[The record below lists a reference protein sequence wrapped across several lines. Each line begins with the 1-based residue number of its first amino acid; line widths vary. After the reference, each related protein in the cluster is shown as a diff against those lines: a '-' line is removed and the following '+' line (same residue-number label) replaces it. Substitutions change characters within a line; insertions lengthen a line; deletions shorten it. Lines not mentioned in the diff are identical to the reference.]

1 VRDQR
6 QEIAIVRYQRRQKVK
21 IRIVASI
28 AIILMARQLAMADSS
43 YEHTSQIT
51 GGQLVSMLKSFS
63 FISKQ
68 MRQMTDP
75 ISEIT
80 MVHGNQKAIVSKD
93 YTEIWDLDKE
103 VVIHIDNTKKTYSV
117 LTFADMRKLME
128 EMPAKMAQMQEQLKE
143 QQAKM
148 QQQQSQAPTVP
159 PNLQFSLPR
168 RSTSTPPNSRS

>member
-1 VRDQR
+1 
-6 QEIAIVRYQRRQKVK
+6 
-21 IRIVASI
+21 
-28 AIILMARQLAMADSS
+28 
-43 YEHTSQIT
+43 
-51 GGQLVSMLKSFS
+51 MLKNFA

-68 MRQMTDP
+68 MRQMTEP
-75 ISEIT
+75 TSEIA

-117 LTFADMRKLME
+117 LTFAEMRKLIE

-148 QQQQSQAPTVP
+148 QQEQGQAPTVP
-159 PNLQFSLPR
+159 PNLQFSFSVDVKDTDLTKTVDKYTAKQQIITMKTIEIGR
-168 RSTSTPPNSRS
+168 AH